1 MTAVFRERL
10 ADSARR
16 GGPVILAAD
25 LPPGPDVVGRVC
37 SILDETHP
45 YICAVKMNLQVL
57 LPLGA
62 AEILHMTRHAAD
74 LGLRCIADI
83 KLNDIGNT
91 NAAASGIL
99 WDAGFDALIANPIMG
114 PSALSDL
121 AAKAHRDGRGIISLC
136 HMSSREGAA
145 SYEMR
150 VNGGSLY
157 TRFLDWGLAAGVD
170 GMVVGATFP
179 HIIEECSR
187 AIGGAADIVSPG
199 VGVQGGSAGEAFACG
214 SDYVIVGRSI
224 VDSEDPARA
233 ARSLHDMRSPGQG

>member
-1 MTAVFRERL
+1 MTAAFRESL

-25 LPPGPDVVGRVC
+25 LPPGPDAAERVRC
-37 SILDETHP
+37 ILDETRS

-62 AEILHMTRHAAD
+62 TEILNMTHHAAD

-91 NAAASGIL
+91 NAAASSIL
-99 WDAGFDALIANPIMG
+99 WGMGFDALIANPIMG

-121 AAKAHRDGRGIISLC
+121 TVKAHRAGRGVISLC

-150 VNGGSLY
+150 VDGVSLY
-157 TRFLDWGLAAGVD
+157 SKFLDWGLAAGVD

-179 HIIEECSR
+179 HIIEECR
-187 AIGGAADIVSPG
+187 RTIGDTADIVSPG
-199 VGVQGGSAGEAFACG
+199 VGVQGGSAGEAFTHG

-233 ARSLHDMRSPGQG
+233 ARSLLQ